1 MRIKTKNNFAK
12 FNIVFLSLLLF
23 IIHIT
28 VFTFWLSWEKDK
40 LREKARR
47 QAILSNDLLS
57 LLKDRE
63 QSYLD
68 TLLRSGRIKKDI
80 YSLPQV
86 SQYKG
91 AYLESLYK
99 NNSLSIFGNLH
110 TPTEVEHLKQVLYS
124 KWITKRSNP
133 SENIFLY
140 DSGRSYLGRYIE
152 DSYENERYLLIIQ
165 MRNPHFQ
172 QILNLP
178 SPGFT
183 QKTFIFDDN
192 NILISQK
199 GTLPEGY
206 DKFLKERRYSE
217 NMRGRDFHIVI
228 TNNINQWKTFIIFED
243 IFRGIFFK
251 IFIYTFIVT
260 IPIGIIMLI
269 FFRLFSHKFYIPFRN
284 ILEFLEERT
293 EGDPNE
299 SMHELVQAKKNYEES
314 LPKLKE
320 QFLLNILKRQ
330 EQLPK
335 KLIEKY
341 HFNFR
346 GNQFFIVG
354 ILPKSLLLNDVF
366 LDFLRTYNRGVD
378 ITPTNEHI
386 ITIFSGSNTK
396 NLQEVPLKIAPF
408 IGDEV
413 GSFSGV
419 FDQFT
424 HINLAYQEASFC
436 LHSSLRT
443 ASNIVTSTTLG
454 RITVE
459 PPDTSSVKKELLSK
473 IREGG
478 QWETSFEELI
488 TLILSSNQSVMNLKV
503 TFIHLLSDILT
514 LDEDSSSTELSEE
527 TFFKFENLNTHSKVK
542 SFFVEVIIDIE
553 RKLSL
558 KRLANDSKVSEK
570 IEDYIKE
577 KYLDMN
583 FTISSLAS
591 DLGYSISY
599 LERKFKNTH
608 KLSIKEFL
616 IQTRIDKAKN
626 HLKEDPSLRI
636 KELAWMVGYEN
647 SRSFINI
654 FKKYVGM
661 TPGEYKKTFKL

>member
-1 MRIKTKNNFAK
+1 MVKVKRNFAK
-12 FNIVFLSLLLF
+12 FNIAFLSLLLF
-23 IIHIT
+23 IIHIII
-28 VFTFWLSWEKDK
+28 FTFWFSWERDK

-57 LLKDRE
+57 LLKSRE

-80 YSLPQV
+80 YNLPQV

-91 AYLESLYK
+91 AYLESLYE

-110 TPTEVEHLKQVLYS
+110 TPIEVEHLKQALYS
-124 KWITKRSNP
+124 KWITKGSKP
-133 SENIFLY
+133 SENIFFY
-140 DSGRSYLGRYIE
+140 DKGKSYIGRYIE
-152 DSYENERYLLIIQ
+152 DPYESERYLLIIQ

-172 QILNLP
+172 QILDLEF
-178 SPGFT
+178 PGFT
-183 QKTFIFDDN
+183 KKTFIFDDN
-192 NILISQK
+192 NTLISQK
-199 GTLPEGY
+199 GTLPEDY
-206 DKFLKERRYSE
+206 SKFLKEGRYSE
-217 NMRGRDFHIVI
+217 NMRGKDFHILI
-228 TNNINQWKTFIIFED
+228 TSNINQWKTFIIFED

-260 IPIGIIMLI
+260 IPIGIIMFI
-269 FFRLFSHKFYIPFRN
+269 FFKIFSHKFYIPFRN

-299 SMHELVQAKKNYEES
+299 SMHELVQTKKNYEES

-335 KLIEKY
+335 RLIEKY
-341 HFNFR
+341 YFNFR
-346 GNQFFIVG
+346 INPFFIVG
-354 ILPKSLLLNDVF
+354 ILPKSLLLNDDF
-366 LDFLRTYNRGVD
+366 LDFLRTYDKEVD

-386 ITIFSGSNTK
+386 ITIFSGTNR
-396 NLQEVPLKIAPF
+396 EDLKKIPSKILIF
-408 IGDEV
+408 IENEV
-413 GSFSGV
+413 GAFSGIFNEFHHV
-419 FDQFT
+419 
-424 HINLAYQEASFC
+424 NLAYQEASFC

-443 ASNIVTSTTLG
+443 SSNIVTSTNLG
-454 RITVE
+454 KIVKE
-459 PPDTSSVKKELLSK
+459 SPDTSLLKKDLLSK

-478 QWETSFEELI
+478 QWQYSFEELI
-488 TLILSSNQSVMNLKV
+488 NLILSSNLSVMNLKV

-514 LDEDSSSTELSEE
+514 LDEESSSSELSEE

-558 KRLANDSKVSEK
+558 KRLANDLKISEK

-583 FTISSLAS
+583 FTISSLA
-591 DLGYSISY
+591 DDFGYSISH

-608 KLSIKEFL
+608 KLSIKEYL
-616 IQTRIDKAKN
+616 INTRVDKAKE
-626 HLKEDPSLRI
+626 HLKKEPSLKV

-654 FKKYVGM
+654 FKKYTGM
-661 TPGEYKKTFKL
+661 TPGEYKKTL